1 LARTIVDKIKM
12 IGGDKAGLYL
22 FDRDLEN
29 SAIVPTP
36 ANETQNNE

>member
-1 LARTIVDKIKM
+1 
-12 IGGDKAGLYL
+12 LYL

-36 ANETQNNE
+36 ANETQTMNKR